1 MAGKQRYT
9 VQQVANALRET
20 KGMLTKTAEKLGCEY
35 LTVRHYLARY
45 PELEEVRKEAHN
57 RMGDEV
63 ELALYNLAVKDL
75 NPTALIFLAKTKFRN
90 RGYTETLHVTDWRTD
105 AINAIKAG
113 DITRA
118 DLERELG
125 GSLADE
131 LFRQAGVTV
140 MATASED

>member
-1 MAGKQRYT
+1 MEDRQVDDYLAEARKRFEARAEVERQAEFGK
-9 VQQVANALRET
+9 ALERLE
-20 KGMLTKTAEKLGCEY
+20 MLFKSTLSDKDYKTALQVQKELSVLLG
-35 LTVRHYLARY
+35 LNAPKTV
-45 PELEEVRKEAHN
+45 
-57 RMGDEV
+57 
-63 ELALYNLAVKDL
+63 
-75 NPTALIFLAKTKFRN
+75 
-90 RGYTETLHVTDWRTD
+90 HVTDWRTD

-140 MATASED
+140 MVTAGED